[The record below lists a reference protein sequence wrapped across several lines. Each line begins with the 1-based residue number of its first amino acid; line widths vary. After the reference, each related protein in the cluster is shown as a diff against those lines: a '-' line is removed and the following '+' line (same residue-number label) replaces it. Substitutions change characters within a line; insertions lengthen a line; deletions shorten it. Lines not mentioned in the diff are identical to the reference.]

1 MSFDISKL
9 TSVVNKYLNSISE
22 VSNLGQKI
30 QQEIADKGRFSV
42 ELSSAIQ
49 KEIDSAFE
57 KTADTEKVLSMMA
70 NANAVTDTSAVAN
83 TADTAAT
90 KVSGV
95 ASATAATK
103 VSGVGSAAAATNDNR
118 DAYSG
123 ILSTEALQELSK
135 SGYFSGNLIQ
145 DSLFKED
152 NSTENNNTSSSSAFE
167 GVSLSDLN
175 NNSLLANDILKAY
188 AKSATSI
195 SPTSIFGDFSL

>member
-83 TADTAAT
+83 AGDA
-90 KVSGV
+90 
-95 ASATAATK
+95 AATK
-103 VSGVGSAAAATNDNR
+103 VSGVGSATAATNDNR

-152 NSTENNNTSSSSAFE
+152 NSTENNSTSSSSAFE
-167 GVSLSDLN
+167 GASLQDLN

>member
-9 TSVVNKYLNSISE
+9 TGAVNKYLNSISE
-22 VSNLGQKI
+22 LSNLGQKI
-30 QQEIADKGRFSV
+30 QQEIADKGRFST

-57 KTADTEKVLSMMA
+57 KTA
-70 NANAVTDTSAVAN
+70 
-83 TADTAAT
+83 AT
-90 KVSGV
+90 KAIAGN
-95 ASATAATK
+95 K
-103 VSGVGSAAAATNDNR
+103 

-135 SGYFSGNLIQ
+135 SQYFSGNLIQ

-152 NSTENNNTSSSSAFE
+152 NGTENSSTSTSSAFD

-175 NNSLLANDILKAY
+175 NKSLLANDILKAY